1 MSETEELAEVSE
13 RMALLLT
20 DLSMQRM
27 TARVMSAFVFTE
39 EPALTSGE
47 LCERLHAS
55 AGAVSM
61 AIKTL
66 TTLDLL
72 ERVPVPGSRRDHYR
86 LRDDPWAVMSS
97 AEPAA
102 FDALRKLADEGLE
115 RVEPDSDIAHRL
127 ANMRDFYAFVQQEI
141 PKMMERWRDLKRDGG
156 QPQGAS

>member
-1 MSETEELAEVSE
+1 MDENAELDAIAE

-27 TARVMSAFVFTE
+27 TARVMSAFTFTE

-66 TTLDLL
+66 TTLELL

-86 LRDDPWAVMSS
+86 LRDDPWAMM
-97 AEPAA
+97 ATTEPAA
-102 FDALRKLADEGLE
+102 FDALRVLAEEGLE
-115 RVEPDSDIAHRL
+115 KLDPDSDTARRL
-127 ANMRDFYAFVQQEI
+127 RNMREFYAFVQEEI
-141 PKMMERWRDLKRDGG
+141 PRMMRRWEDVKRDRGL
-156 QPQGAS
+156 